1 MIERTEHGTLVAKR
15 EGIYTVYVFQLD
27 DGQYTMCTKLPNWGN
42 YNLDIGNSGYLTTQ
56 YAEAGEL
63 YFDRHEQ
70 VNKMF
75 QYTNTYFKEFIK
87 DNNYIKEIMI

>member
-1 MIERTEHGTLVAKR
+1 MIEKTEHGTLVAKR

-27 DGQYTMCTKLPNWGN
+27 SGQYTMCTKLPNWGS